1 MMKLYWSSRSPF
13 VRKVTIMAH
22 EVALAER
29 ITCVPTK
36 VSAAEPNAVL
46 MADNPLNKL
55 PTLVLDDGTVIYDSR
70 VICEYLDTLH
80 GGAKMFPAGGP
91 ERLAALRR
99 QAHGDGMMDVLLA
112 WLGERGRP
120 VPQRS
125 DAHICA
131 YGLKVG
137 AALDVAERDAP
148 ALAAAPFG
156 IGHIAIGCALSY
168 LDFRFDAIGWRNGR
182 PQLKAWHEGF
192 AARPSVLANKVIDA

>member
-1 MMKLYWSSRSPF
+1 MKLYWSSRSPF

-22 EVALAER
+22 ETGLADR

-36 VSAAEPNAVL
+36 VSAVEPNAAL

-80 GGAKMFPAGGP
+80 DGAKMFPATDP
-91 ERLAALRR
+91 ERLQALRR
-99 QAHGDGMMDVLLA
+99 QALGDGMMDILLA
-112 WLGERGRP
+112 WLGERSRP
-120 VPQRS
+120 APRRS
-125 DAHICA
+125 EAHVSA

-137 AALDVAERDAP
+137 AALDVAERDAA
-148 ALAAAPFG
+148 ALAAAAFG

-168 LDFRFDAIGWRNGR
+168 LDFRFDAVGWRNGR
-182 PQLKAWHEGF
+182 PQLGAWHRGF
-192 AARPSVLANKVIDA
+192 AGRPSVLANKIIDA